1 MNNFEL
7 NRKIKELFDMK
18 ITEWESV
25 PTRMKELESIRDKV
39 QNIPKEPEYFNF
51 KRMMKAL
58 NHRARIQI
66 LIAIKKG
73 ALCPCELEY
82 ITNLSQA
89 TISHHL
95 ALLEDAGLILK
106 NREGKWMLLKLK
118 DNPIF
123 EYFELLPT

>member
-1 MNNFEL
+1 MDNIEL
-7 NRKIKELFDMK
+7 NRKIKELFSMK
-18 ITEWESV
+18 ITEWESI
-25 PTRMKELESIRDKV
+25 PSRMKELESIRD
-39 QNIPKEPEYFNF
+39 QIQSIPEQQEYFNF

-73 ALCPCELEY
+73 AICPCELEY
-82 ITNLSQA
+82 ITSLSQA

-106 NREGKWMLLKLK
+106 NREGKWTLLKLK
-118 DNPIF
+118 DNPFF